1 MNWMPD
7 SDTPEFSAPDVTVDA
22 EATEEVEQPA
32 VIPSRA
38 LDVHE
43 KIALQKAARAALLEM
58 TPENTIGDL
67 VDERDE
73 GGDIVTMYFS
83 TEMVGYPGWRWTVS
97 LSFPD
102 GQEPSVLETELT
114 PGEGALLAPDWVPW
128 SDRLAEYKA
137 AQIAAGE
144 EIDDADDTDD
154 ESDDDA
160 DDVDDDSEEDESDDD
175 ESDDEDDDDDDD
187 DEDDDHVIHVVHG
200 GDVDGIDIDELDIPE
215 EAEAESDDDGTGDDE
230 SDEKESDRLF

>member
-1 MNWMPD
+1 MPE
-7 SDTPEFSAPDVTVDA
+7 STAF
-22 EATEEVEQPA
+22 EVA
-32 VIPSRA
+32 Y
-38 LDVHE
+38 
-43 KIALQKAARAALLEM
+43 AALTEI
-58 TPENTIGDL
+58 TPVETIGDPAGE
-67 VDERDE
+67 VSE
-73 GGDIVTMYFS
+73 GDGVVSVLF
-83 TEMVGYPGWRWTVS
+83 ECALPGYPGWKWTVS
-97 LSFPD
+97 VASLPD
-102 GQEPSVLETELT
+102 AEPSVLEVELM
-114 PGEGALLAPDWVPW
+114 PAEGALLSPDWVPW

-175 ESDDEDDDDDDD
+175 ESDDEDDDDDD
-187 DEDDDHVIHVVHG
+187 EDDDHVIHVVHG

>member
-1 MNWMPD
+1 MP
-7 SDTPEFSAPDVTVDA
+7 ESAAQPSA
-22 EATEEVEQPA
+22 FEVA
-32 VIPSRA
+32 Y
-38 LDVHE
+38 
-43 KIALQKAARAALLEM
+43 AALLEI
-58 TPENTIGDL
+58 TPVETIGDPAGE
-67 VDERDE
+67 VSE
-73 GGDIVTMYFS
+73 GDGVVSVLFECAMP
-83 TEMVGYPGWRWTVS
+83 GYPGWKWTVS
-97 LSFPD
+97 VASLPD
-102 GQEPSVLETELT
+102 AEPSVLEVELM
-114 PGEGALLAPDWVPW
+114 PAEGALLSPDWVPW

-187 DEDDDHVIHVVHG
+187 EDDEDDDHVIHVVHG

>member
-1 MNWMPD
+1 MPE
-7 SDTPEFSAPDVTVDA
+7 STAF
-22 EATEEVEQPA
+22 EVA
-32 VIPSRA
+32 Y
-38 LDVHE
+38 
-43 KIALQKAARAALLEM
+43 AALTEI
-58 TPENTIGDL
+58 TPVETIGDPAGE
-67 VDERDE
+67 VSE
-73 GGDIVTMYFS
+73 GDGVVSVLF
-83 TEMVGYPGWRWTVS
+83 ECALPGYPGWKWTVS
-97 LSFPD
+97 VASLPD
-102 GQEPSVLETELT
+102 AEPSVLEVELM
-114 PGEGALLAPDWVPW
+114 PAEGALLSPDWVPW

-137 AQIAAGE
+137 AQLAAGE

-175 ESDDEDDDDDDD
+175 ESDDDDDDDDEDED

>member
-1 MNWMPD
+1 MPE
-7 SDTPEFSAPDVTVDA
+7 STAF
-22 EATEEVEQPA
+22 EVA
-32 VIPSRA
+32 Y
-38 LDVHE
+38 
-43 KIALQKAARAALLEM
+43 AALTEI
-58 TPENTIGDL
+58 TPVETIGDPAGE
-67 VDERDE
+67 VSE
-73 GGDIVTMYFS
+73 GDGVVSVLF
-83 TEMVGYPGWRWTVS
+83 ECALPGYPGWKWTVS
-97 LSFPD
+97 VASLPD
-102 GQEPSVLETELT
+102 AEPSVLEVELM
-114 PGEGALLAPDWVPW
+114 PAEGALLSPDWVPW

-175 ESDDEDDDDDDD
+175 ESDDDDDEDEDED

>member
-1 MNWMPD
+1 MPE
-7 SDTPEFSAPDVTVDA
+7 STAF
-22 EATEEVEQPA
+22 EVA
-32 VIPSRA
+32 Y
-38 LDVHE
+38 
-43 KIALQKAARAALLEM
+43 AALTEI
-58 TPENTIGDL
+58 TPVETIGDPAGE
-67 VDERDE
+67 VSE
-73 GGDIVTMYFS
+73 GDGVVSVLF
-83 TEMVGYPGWRWTVS
+83 ECALPGYPGWKWTVS
-97 LSFPD
+97 VASLPD
-102 GQEPSVLETELT
+102 AEPSVLEVELM
-114 PGEGALLAPDWVPW
+114 PAEGALLSPDWVPW

-154 ESDDDA
+154 ESDDD
-160 DDVDDDSEEDESDDD
+160 DYDDD
-175 ESDDEDDDDDDD
+175 EDED

>member
-1 MNWMPD
+1 MPE
-7 SDTPEFSAPDVTVDA
+7 STAF
-22 EATEEVEQPA
+22 EVA
-32 VIPSRA
+32 Y
-38 LDVHE
+38 
-43 KIALQKAARAALLEM
+43 AALTEI
-58 TPENTIGDL
+58 TPVETIGDPAGE
-67 VDERDE
+67 VSE
-73 GGDIVTMYFS
+73 GDGVVSVLF
-83 TEMVGYPGWRWTVS
+83 ECALPGYPGWKWTVS
-97 LSFPD
+97 VASLPD
-102 GQEPSVLETELT
+102 AEPSVLEVELM
-114 PGEGALLAPDWVPW
+114 PAEGALLSPDWVPW

-160 DDVDDDSEEDESDDD
+160 DDVDDDSEEDESADD
-175 ESDDEDDDDDDD
+175 ESDDEDEDDEDDDDED

>member
-1 MNWMPD
+1 MPE
-7 SDTPEFSAPDVTVDA
+7 STAF
-22 EATEEVEQPA
+22 EVA
-32 VIPSRA
+32 Y
-38 LDVHE
+38 
-43 KIALQKAARAALLEM
+43 AALTEI
-58 TPENTIGDL
+58 TPVETIGDPAGE
-67 VDERDE
+67 VSE
-73 GGDIVTMYFS
+73 GDGVVSVLF
-83 TEMVGYPGWRWTVS
+83 ECALPGYPGWKWTVS
-97 LSFPD
+97 VASLPD
-102 GQEPSVLETELT
+102 AEPSVLEVELM
-114 PGEGALLAPDWVPW
+114 PAEGALLSPDWVPW

-175 ESDDEDDDDDDD
+175 ESDDEDDDEDDDDED

>member
-1 MNWMPD
+1 MPE
-7 SDTPEFSAPDVTVDA
+7 STAF
-22 EATEEVEQPA
+22 EVA
-32 VIPSRA
+32 Y
-38 LDVHE
+38 
-43 KIALQKAARAALLEM
+43 AALTEI
-58 TPENTIGDL
+58 TPVETIGDPAGE
-67 VDERDE
+67 VSE
-73 GGDIVTMYFS
+73 GDGVVSVLF
-83 TEMVGYPGWRWTVS
+83 ECALPGYPGWKWTVS
-97 LSFPD
+97 VASLPD
-102 GQEPSVLETELT
+102 AEPSVLEVELM
-114 PGEGALLAPDWVPW
+114 PAEGALLSPDWVPW

-175 ESDDEDDDDDDD
+175 ESDDEDEDDEDDDDED